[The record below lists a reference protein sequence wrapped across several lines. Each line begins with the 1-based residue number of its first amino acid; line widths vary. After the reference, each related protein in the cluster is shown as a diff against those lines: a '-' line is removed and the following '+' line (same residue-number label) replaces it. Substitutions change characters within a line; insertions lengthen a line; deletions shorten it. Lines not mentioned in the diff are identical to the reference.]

1 VVYLL
6 HSGDGQYDFWLQSPR
21 QNDPRGT
28 IVPDL
33 VGDFPAI
40 IVMPD
45 AGANGR
51 YMNWWNGGRRG
62 DPGWERYHLDELI
75 PLVERRLKVRRVTYR
90 IEQGSHNYD
99 LGWRSFEA
107 AFRWIEGALGRP
119 VRERP
124 ARWRYQTVAQRSNA
138 FGFRFSF
145 AKPPTRLASF
155 SRSACTLQGRGAGRV
170 TVRSPGGKRQR
181 ARLPFRKR
189 IC

>member
-1 VVYLL
+1 MYV
-6 HSGDGQYDFWLQSPR
+6 SAGDGRALPGEPSSP
-21 QNDPRGT
+21 
-28 IVPDL
+28 
-33 VGDFPAI
+33 
-40 IVMPD
+40 
-45 AGANGR
+45 ANVIGED
-51 YMNWWNGGRRG
+51 N
-62 DPGWERYHLDELI
+62 L
-75 PLVERRLKVRRVTYR
+75 RRLSGRFVAAARRAHVPVTYR